1 MRKLYTLAIKAYHHA
16 VATAAFFGNKKA
28 KLWIEGRKTFPTTN
42 PDDGRWVWV
51 HVSSLGE
58 FEQGRPVIEAIKK
71 QHPTIKILLS
81 FFSPSGYEIR
91 KDYPLADEVLY
102 LPDDTMQNA
111 KKWLDR
117 HFFLAAIFVKYDFW
131 FNYIKCLS
139 DKNIPLY
146 YISVT
151 LSPKHFF
158 FSWYG
163 DWFSKQLRLVKHF
176 YVQDKDTALSLFCI
190 GINNVTVCGDTRFDR
205 VADIAKQATRFEDIE
220 NFIGGR
226 KCIVAGS
233 TWPPDEALIHGWISD
248 MPDDYCLIMAPHDIS
263 DGHIQQIK
271 KLFPDAALY
280 SDTNKKGNILIIN
293 TIGILS
299 QLYQYAHFAYIGGAF
314 GSGLHNIQEAI
325 TFGCPV
331 VFGPKYK
338 NFVEAVD
345 LVRKGGAFSIRNQKD
360 FNDIFAQ
367 LIFLDEKREN
377 ASKICHDYVQSKLG
391 ATSVI
396 MNDLE
401 DTLNGLSPMCP
412 NDNC

>member
-1 MRKLYTLAIKAYHHA
+1 MRKLYTFAVKVYHFA
-16 VATAAFFGNKKA
+16 VAVAAFFGNKKA
-28 KLWIEGRKTFPTTN
+28 KLWIEGRKTFPEKSN
-42 PDDGRWVWV
+42 DSGRWVWI

-71 QHPTIKILLS
+71 NHPAIKILLS

-102 LPDDTMQNA
+102 LPDDTMENA
-111 KKWLDR
+111 QKWIER
-117 HFFLAAIFVKYDFW
+117 HNFLAAIFVKYDFW
-131 FNYIKCLS
+131 FNYIKCLY
-139 DKNIPLY
+139 DNDIPLY

-158 FSWYG
+158 FKWYG
-163 DWFSKQLRLVKHF
+163 KWFARQLQQVKHF
-176 YVQDKDTALSLFCI
+176 YVQDKETAFNLYCI
-190 GINNVTVCGDTRFDR
+190 QLNKVTVCGDTRFDR
-205 VADIAKQATRFEDIE
+205 VADIAKQAKRFEDIE
-220 NFIGGR
+220 NFINGR

-233 TWPPDEALIHGWISD
+233 TWPPDENLIHGWIKD

-263 DGHIQQIK
+263 EGHIQQIR

-280 SDTNKKGNILIIN
+280 SDADKKGNILIIN

-299 QLYQYAHFAYIGGAF
+299 QLYQYAYFAYIGGAF

-345 LVRKGGAFSIRNQKD
+345 LVEKRCAFSVRNQKD
-360 FNDIFAQ
+360 FNEIFAQ
-367 LIFLDEKREN
+367 LIYLEEKREK
-377 ASKICHDYVQSKLG
+377 ASKTCSDYVKSKLG
-391 ATSVI
+391 ATDII
-396 MNDLE
+396 MKDLGE
-401 DTLNGLSPMCP
+401 ALDGLTPIKS
-412 NDNC
+412 

>member
-1 MRKLYTLAIKAYHHA
+1 MRKLYTFAVKVYHFA

-28 KLWIEGRKTFPTTN
+28 KLWIEGRKSL
-42 PDDGRWVWV
+42 PDATPDNSRWVWI

-91 KDYPLADEVLY
+91 KDYPIADEVLY
-102 LPDDTMQNA
+102 LPDDTMPNA
-111 KKWLDR
+111 QKWVNR
-117 HFFLAAIFVKYDFW
+117 HNFMAAIFVKYDFW
-131 FNYIKCLS
+131 FNYIKCLH
-139 DKNIPLY
+139 DNDIPLY

-151 LSPKHFF
+151 LSPNHFF
-158 FSWYG
+158 FKWYG
-163 DWFSKQLRLVKHF
+163 KWFAKQLQQVKHF
-176 YVQDKDTALSLFCI
+176 YVQDQDSAFSLACI
-190 GINNVTVCGDTRFDR
+190 GIENTTVCGDTRFDR
-205 VADIAKQATRFEDIE
+205 VADIAKQARRFEDIE
-220 NFIGGR
+220 NFINGR

-233 TWPPDEALIHGWISD
+233 TWPPDENLFHGWINT
-248 MPDDYCLIMAPHDIS
+248 MPEDYCLIMAPHDIS
-263 DGHIQQIK
+263 EGHIQQIR

-280 SDTNKKGNILIIN
+280 SDEDKKGNILIIN
-293 TIGILS
+293 SIGILS

-345 LVRKGGAFSIRNQKD
+345 LVEKRGAFSVSKQND
-360 FNDIFAQ
+360 FNDIFSQ
-367 LIFLDEKREN
+367 LIYIDEKRES
-377 ASKICHDYVQSKLG
+377 ASKTCLDYVQSKLG
-391 ATSVI
+391 ATDII
-396 MNDLE
+396 MKDLDDE
-401 DTLNGLSPMCP
+401 LNGLMPVR
-412 NDNC
+412 